1 MLPQHP
7 PWALQQPRKAQTGSS
22 RVAQGRA
29 PVALPTVGAS
39 CPSCPEPA
47 KIRARFIGRA
57 PTGWQSA
64 PGVAGD
70 KSVERVRTPSDRWAP
85 ASARHAGH
93 AKGAQTGRAVVGR
106 ARPGRG
112 GIVRGRCRQCG
123 QEHEPCALGEDGHHR
138 PATTGISQPTSG
150 TVQQNVFSSGSC
162 TIIQT
167 RRCFFC
173 SVFTNLRHRRKKNPP
188 PKREWRK
195 N

>member
-1 MLPQHP
+1 MLLPHGARMTRCTHDSVQFATNCPKLMLPQHP
-7 PWALQQPRKAQTGSS
+7 PRALQQPRKAQTGSS

-123 QEHEPCALGEDGHHR
+123 QEHEPCALGEHGHHR
-138 PATTGISQPTSG
+138 PATTGLG
-150 TVQQNVFSSGSC
+150 N
-162 TIIQT
+162 
-167 RRCFFC
+167 RRVEQSRGMC
-173 SVFTNLRHRRKKNPP
+173 SLLAPVP
-188 PKREWRK
+188 
-195 N
+195 

>member
-1 MLPQHP
+1 MLPAH
-7 PWALQQPRKAQTGSS
+7 TGSS
-22 RVAQGRA
+22 RVARRRA
-29 PVALPTVGAS
+29 PVALPTAGAS
-39 CPSCPEPA
+39 CPCCPEPENILA
-47 KIRARFIGRA
+47 EFIGRA
-57 PTGWQSA
+57 PNAWQSA
-64 PGVAGD
+64 LGVARD
-70 KSVERVRTPSDRWAP
+70 KSGERARTPSDRWAP
-85 ASARHAGH
+85 AGR